1 MNTARVAGCCGTVL
15 VHAALLAAMVA
26 SPAPADQP
34 PVPTGLKSETDG
46 LDDEGIRLLPSVAGV
61 GLSCAH
67 SYIGIGVMV
76 SSFGGL
82 IVEVSPGGPAD
93 RAGMRVGDVFLN
105 AERFRRDSY
114 TPGQEMPLAIERD
127 GQRIDLMARVGKVCY
142 SEVDE

>member
-61 GLSCAH
+61 GLACSH

-93 RAGMRVGDVFLN
+93 RAGMQIGDRFLN
-105 AERFRRDSY
+105 DAMFIRDQY
-114 TPGQEMPLAIERD
+114 EAGRELTLRMERD
-127 GQRIDLMARVGKVCY
+127 GQRIDLPVRVGRVCY
-142 SEVDE
+142 DEGVE